1 MEEHEMG
8 REAFADDDAFN
19 LHRLRH
25 SAAHVMAE
33 AITTL
38 FPGAKLG
45 IGPAIED
52 GFYYDVDVSRPITED
67 DLGAIEKEMKAIRK
81 RNSRFERT
89 VLTREEALE
98 RFAADGQDYK
108 VELIQ
113 GLPDDAEISIYD
125 QGGFT
130 DLCRGPHVGRTG
142 NIKHIKLLKVSG
154 AYWRGD
160 SAGPQLQRVYG
171 TVWKTREQLDQYLFR
186 LEEAK
191 KRDHR
196 RVGRDLDLFMFHEW
210 APGVPFFLPKGEV
223 LYHELSEAMRT
234 RLLGNGYI
242 AVRTPMLFDSKL
254 WKTSGH
260 WDHYADDM
268 FAFAEDEGE
277 DAQAD
282 HDHGDEPCHHEP
294 HVMGLKPMNCPSHM
308 LIFKDKKRS
317 YRELPM
323 RIHDQGVLHRNE
335 VRGALGG
342 LTRVRQF
349 CQDDGHLFVMEEQI
363 QAEVRDLLNL
373 VQEIY
378 GAFDLGCEISLATRP
393 EKKLGSDERWDTA
406 EAALKGALEEAGV
419 DYGLNEG
426 DGAFYGPKIDFEV
439 VDALG
444 RKWQCATV
452 QLDYQLPERFDLTY
466 VGADNQPHR
475 PVVIHRAIF
484 GSFER
489 FLAIL
494 IEHYAGDFP
503 VWMAPEQV
511 RVLTVSEK
519 SLSWGQEVVDALE
532 AAGVRVHFD
541 DRDHKIGLKIRE
553 GHGTKAPY
561 MAVVGERDME
571 GKTVSIRSR
580 SGGNEGAMPLAD
592 FVARISGE
600 LAAPF

>member
-1 MEEHEMG
+1 VEEHEQG
-8 REAFADDDAFN
+8 REAFESDDAFN

-33 AITTL
+33 AITIL

-67 DLGAIEKEMKAIRK
+67 DLGAIEAQMKKIRK

-89 VLTREEALE
+89 VLSRADALE
-98 RFAADGQDYK
+98 KFAAEGQDYK
-108 VELIQ
+108 VELIN
-113 GLPDDAEISIYD
+113 GLDEDADITVYD

-142 NIKHIKLLKVSG
+142 NVKHVKLLKVSG

-160 SAGPQLQRVYG
+160 AAGAQLQRVYG
-171 TVWKTREQLDQYLFR
+171 TVWKTRDELDKYLFR
-186 LEEAK
+186 IEEAK

-210 APGVPFFLPKGEV
+210 APGVPFFLPKGEAI
-223 LYHELSEAMRT
+223 YHELSEAMRT
-234 RLLGNGYI
+234 RLLGDGYL

-260 WDHYADDM
+260 WDHYSDAM
-268 FAFAEDEGE
+268 FSFTEDEEPPAESEGC
-277 DAQAD
+277 D
-282 HDHGDEPCHHEP
+282 HDHEPQA
-294 HVMGLKPMNCPSHM
+294 MGLKPMNCPSHM
-308 LIFKDKKRS
+308 LIFRSKKRS
-317 YRELPM
+317 YRDLPM
-323 RIHDQGVLHRNE
+323 RIADQGVLHRNE
-335 VRGALGG
+335 LRGALGG

-349 CQDDGHLFVMEEQI
+349 AQDDGHLFVMEEQI
-363 QAEVRDLLNL
+363 EAEITDLLNL
-373 VQEIY
+373 VQEVY
-378 GAFDLGCEISLATRP
+378 GAFGLGCAISLATRP

-406 EAALKGALEEAGV
+406 ESALRGALDAAGV
-419 DYGLNEG
+419 EYGINEG

-466 VGADNQPHR
+466 VGADNTAHR

-484 GSFER
+484 GSLER
-489 FLAIL
+489 FMAIL
-494 IEHYAGDFP
+494 IEHFAGDFP
-503 VWMAPEQV
+503 VWLAPEQV
-511 RVLTVSEK
+511 RILTVSEK
-519 SLSWGQEVVDALE
+519 SVSWGQEATDALV

-553 GHGTKAPY
+553 SHGTKTPY
-561 MAVVGERDME
+561 VAVVGERDME
-571 GKTVSIRSR
+571 NKTVSVKSR
-580 SGGNEGAMPLAD
+580 KDGDLGALDLAA
-592 FVARISGE
+592 FVERVAGE
-600 LAAPF
+600 LASPF